1 MKTSKI
7 KETPEQIAAREARS
21 AELAK
26 MRAEE
31 AAAAKQAKKVANEA
45 LITRLSEAAVCL
57 SNAVAV
63 EETDLANADRRC
75 RRWVGESW
83 LATHEELVG
92 RADRLLVSPADYF
105 EWAEA
110 DMKAAAKR
118 EILDCIIHRVLEG
131 KPVGD
136 AMVEMVADIKERVM
150 NNYDRPSSTS
160 PAHNA
165 MMIAK
170 QEVRCQIVRDMAFRT
185 EAWTEAKNAQAN
197 QFCAQMA

>member
-31 AAAAKQAKKVANEA
+31 AAAAKLAKKAANEA
-45 LITRLSEAAVCL
+45 VLSRLRDGANFLANSVL
-57 SNAVAV
+57 L
-63 EETDLANADRRC
+63 EETDLAKADRRC

-92 RADRLLVSPADYF
+92 RADRLLVSPANYF

-118 EILDCIIHRVLEG
+118 EILDCIIQQALEG

-136 AMVEMVADIKERVM
+136 VMVEMVADIKDRVM
-150 NNYDRPSSTS
+150 SNCDRPSSTS

-170 QEVRCQIVRDMAFRT
+170 QEVRCQVVRDMAFLT
-185 EAWTEAKNAQAN
+185 KAWTEAKNAQAN
-197 QFCAQMA
+197 QFCAPMA